1 MPERRTVIIL
11 GFLTAV
17 SVSAYLLASM
27 FQRGPGFPLDD
38 AWIHQTYAR
47 NLATLGEWSFV
58 PGQPSAGSTAP
69 LWSLLLAIGHVLG
82 LGPYVWTYFLGFL
95 ILWGFGLLAY
105 WATRRLLPERPNWAW
120 AAGIFFIFEWH
131 LVWSTASG
139 METALFALIVTTILV
154 ILLLVSHSHQA
165 AASVWLLLG
174 LLIGV
179 SVWLRPEGVTLLG
192 PVILGALLIQTGKP
206 YAWKKIL
213 AVLVGFLLLFG
224 PYLIFNRQLAGE
236 WWPNTFYA
244 KQAEYAILRELPLL
258 RRLVQQFTLPLLGAG
273 VLLLPGFAAAA
284 WQGVQRRQWGLI
296 SSIIWLVGHLVL
308 YAFRLPVT
316 YQHGRYAIPMLPIF
330 FLIGILGM
338 AEVARL
344 SSPVLLPRV
353 VSRVWVITSGAVL
366 AGFWVIGLNAYVEDV
381 TIIETEMV
389 DTAQWI
395 AQNTE
400 PDATIAAHDIGA
412 LGYFAPRPIL
422 DLAGLVSPDVI
433 PFIRDEAQLAEY
445 IDEQD
450 GIYLMTFPNW
460 YPQLIEG
467 RELIYQSDG
476 QLSFELSGEN
486 MSVYEWTNP

>member
-1 MPERRTVIIL
+1 
-11 GFLTAV
+11 
-17 SVSAYLLASM
+17 
-27 FQRGPGFPLDD
+27 
-38 AWIHQTYAR
+38 
-47 NLATLGEWSFV
+47 
-58 PGQPSAGSTAP
+58 
-69 LWSLLLAIGHVLG
+69 
-82 LGPYVWTYFLGFL
+82 
-95 ILWGFGLLAY
+95 
-105 WATRRLLPERPNWAW
+105 
-120 AAGIFFIFEWH
+120 
-131 LVWSTASG
+131 
-139 METALFALIVTTILV
+139 METALFALIVTAILV
-154 ILLLVSHSHQA
+154 ILMSISYSHQV

-179 SVWLRPEGVTLLG
+179 SIWLRPEGVTLLG
-192 PVILGALLIQTGKP
+192 PVILGALLTQTGKP
-206 YAWKKIL
+206 YPWKKVL
-213 AVLVGFLLLFG
+213 AVVAGFLLLFG

-273 VLLLPGFAAAA
+273 VLLLPGFVAAA

-296 SSIIWLVGHLVL
+296 FSIIWLVGHLVL

-338 AEVARL
+338 AETARL

-353 VSRVWVITSGAVL
+353 VSRVWVMTSGAVL

-450 GIYLMTFPNW
+450 GTISDDFPKLV
-460 YPQLIEG
+460 PSIDRG
-467 RELIYQSDG
+467 
-476 QLSFELSGEN
+476 
-486 MSVYEWTNP
+486 P